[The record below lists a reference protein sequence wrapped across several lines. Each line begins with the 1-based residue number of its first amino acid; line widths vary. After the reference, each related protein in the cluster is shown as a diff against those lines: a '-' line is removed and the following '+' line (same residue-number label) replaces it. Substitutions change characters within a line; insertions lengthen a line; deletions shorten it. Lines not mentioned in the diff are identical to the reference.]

1 MRGSVTNVKLYICPS
16 ITPMATKFDRVAT
29 GGGGL
34 HLQRYV
40 TFTLGGHVTNEKKT
54 YIYTY
59 TIPMAT
65 KLGRVVTYIR

>member
-1 MRGSVTNVKLYICPS
+1 MRGRMTNVKPYICPS

-40 TFTLGGHVTNEKKT
+40 TFTLRGHVTNEKNLYLHLYNT
-54 YIYTY
+54 YSHQTWQSGN
-59 TIPMAT
+59 
-65 KLGRVVTYIR
+65 LH